1 MKLTLTIDL
10 EYNDGY
16 TLLSEIEEAKRRVT
30 DYIEMLNEEGDSEE
44 CPKFLRGHLDGSAY
58 PCSMIEPHSTL
69 LPERW
74 SYDVEV
80 SV

>member
-1 MKLTLTIDL
+1 MKLTLIIDL
-10 EYNDGY
+10 EYNDQY
-16 TLLSEIEEAKRRVT
+16 TLLSEIEEAKHRIT

-44 CPKFLRGHLDGSAY
+44 CPKFLRGHLNGDYKKAW
-58 PCSMIEPHSTL
+58 PL